1 MKQPPA
7 LSNSTGQDENNNENI
22 LDSEKRSDRLPEQVS
37 DSESEIQIESKDAST
52 PAPGSEECEAESVS
66 SPPVSVAS
74 KESETESVNQAPG
87 FQRLIIDL
95 TVFVFVQIKVYY
107 YWIPIT
113 V

>member
-1 MKQPPA
+1 MKPTPA

-37 DSESEIQIESKDAST
+37 DSESEIKIESKDAST

-66 SPPVSVAS
+66 PPPVSVAS
-74 KESETESVNQAPG
+74 KESETESVSPAPG
-87 FQRLIIDL
+87 FHRLIIDL

-107 YWIPIT
+107 Y
-113 V
+113 